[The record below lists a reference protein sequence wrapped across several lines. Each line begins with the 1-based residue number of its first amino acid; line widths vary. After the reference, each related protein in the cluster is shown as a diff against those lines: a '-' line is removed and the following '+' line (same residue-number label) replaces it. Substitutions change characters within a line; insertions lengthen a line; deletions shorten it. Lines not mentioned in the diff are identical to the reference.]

1 MLPIIAVSVIDIRGS
16 AMPAIKAGIASLFIL
31 LKLISVFK
39 TIIIFKTQS
48 YNLSVEEI
56 YINQKNVPL
65 FHLNN
70 FCFIIILK
78 EL

>member
-65 FHLNN
+65 FYLNN

>member
-70 FCFIIILK
+70 FYFIIILK